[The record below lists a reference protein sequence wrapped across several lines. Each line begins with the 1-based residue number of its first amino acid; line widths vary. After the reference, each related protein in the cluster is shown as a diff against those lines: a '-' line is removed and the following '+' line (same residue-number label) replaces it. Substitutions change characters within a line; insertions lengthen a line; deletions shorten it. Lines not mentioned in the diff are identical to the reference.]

1 MPTRLMLGAVLLAL
15 PLLTATANGQERT
28 PVTTLDQLIDELVQ
42 NNPNIRAAQFRFEAA
57 TRRPSQVSTLPDPK
71 LRLVNLGVGRP
82 LSRLNSDFAYWGI
95 GVSQEI
101 PFPGKLALAG
111 EEAKREANSEREMY
125 RNIVLEKTAELK
137 VAYYEW
143 FFVMKAIEITRKNRD
158 LLDRFEQIARTR
170 YSVGRGIQ
178 QDVLRAQ
185 VEISAIVQ
193 QTEVFEQRKE
203 AVEAKIRALLN
214 SERPLATPAELRQ
227 SSITLDMQRVLQ
239 LVEAQSPRLQADR
252 QMVASRAVG
261 IDRARRESRPD
272 FNVSFEWQKTGAA
285 FPDYYMTAVELRI
298 PLYARRKQQ
307 LGAEE
312 AAARLREARENFQAA
327 RQDLVF
333 QAKDL
338 FLSARTSERLI
349 ALYQSGIIPQTA
361 VSLESALAGYE
372 VGSVDFLT
380 LVTNAMSVLSYE
392 MQYYEELTKHE
403 QALAKL
409 EPLVGMELTRP

>member
-1 MPTRLMLGAVLLAL
+1 MLGALLLVL
-15 PLLTATANGQERT
+15 PLLTATAHGQERS
-28 PVTTLDQLIDELVQ
+28 PVTALDQLIDELVQ

-57 TRRPSQVSTLPDPK
+57 TKRPSQVSTLPDPK

-82 LSRLNSDFAYWGI
+82 LSGFSSDFAYWGI

-125 RNIVLEKTAELK
+125 RNTVLEKTAELK

-143 FFVMKAIEITRKNRD
+143 FFVMKAIQITRKNRD

-193 QTEVFEQRKE
+193 QTEVFEQRKAAAE
-203 AVEAKIRALLN
+203 ARIRALLN
-214 SERPLATPAELRQ
+214 SERPLGTPSELRQ
-227 SSITLDMQRVLQ
+227 SSVTLDMQRVLQ
-239 LVEAQSPRLQADR
+239 LVEAQSPRLEADR

-261 IDRARRESRPD
+261 IDKARRESRPD

-285 FPDYYMTAVELRI
+285 FPDYYMTSVELRI

-307 LGAEE
+307 LGTEE
-312 AAARLREARENFQAA
+312 ASARLREARENLQSAS
-327 RQDLVF
+327 QDLVF

-338 FLSARTSERLI
+338 FLSAKTSERLI

-380 LVTNAMSVLSYE
+380 LVTNAMSVLTYE
-392 MQYYEELTKHE
+392 MQYYEELTRHE